1 MKTNYNIIQNNED
14 IAFFISRSPIT
25 VSNLDL
31 SDIISQ
37 NFGIRINHATIGRFR
52 KSLPKMKINQLQK
65 CRQEYILVLKFLI
78 DSLKEQI
85 SNLSSD
91 QVELKIELA
100 QLALS
105 CVKESDRL
113 ISEEI
118 NWLRDRDPSMP

>member
-14 IAFFISRSPIT
+14 IAFFISRSPIST
-25 VSNLDL
+25 SNLDL
-31 SDIISQ
+31 SDQISEE
-37 NFGIRINHATIGRFR
+37 FGIRINHATIGRFR
-52 KSLPKMKINQLQK
+52 KNLPKMKINQLQK
-65 CRQEYILVLKFLI
+65 GRHQHILVLKFLI

-85 SNLSSD
+85 SKLSCD
-91 QVELKIELA
+91 QVDLKLELA

-118 NWLRDRDPSMP
+118 NWLRDRDPCMP